1 MHTAITAS
9 FGFHGPVIAKA
20 QYVTGIYIQID
31 IGIASCNQIANVVIL
46 PGVAMP
52 STYKP
57 GTVLRSATAKRA
69 HGRGNKL
76 PINLSSLA
84 MQKQTEQA
92 AAITNGLLN
101 IAMQFI
107 TGICQ

>member
-1 MHTAITAS
+1 MALDYS
-9 FGFHGPVIAKA
+9 WLC
-20 QYVTGIYIQID
+20 
-31 IGIASCNQIANVVIL
+31 S
-46 PGVAMP
+46 
-52 STYKP
+52 
-57 GTVLRSATAKRA
+57 TVLRSATAKRA
-69 HGRGNKL
+69 HGRGKKL

>member
-1 MHTAITAS
+1 MTPQELFQAQLPQQRLTVLDDGS
-9 FGFHGPVIAKA
+9 RLQLVIA
-20 QYVTGIYIQID
+20 
-31 IGIASCNQIANVVIL
+31 
-46 PGVAMP
+46 
-52 STYKP
+52 

-69 HGRGNKL
+69 HGRGINCPSTSRPL
-76 PINLSSLA
+76 PCR
-84 MQKQTEQA
+84 KQTEQA